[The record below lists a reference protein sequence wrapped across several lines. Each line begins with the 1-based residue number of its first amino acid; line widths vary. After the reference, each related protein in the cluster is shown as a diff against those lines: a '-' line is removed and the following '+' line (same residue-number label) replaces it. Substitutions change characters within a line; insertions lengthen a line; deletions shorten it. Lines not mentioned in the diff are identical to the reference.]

1 MRNFK
6 RAIAVT
12 LACILCTGIVFTL
25 IAEVYFSN
33 SYYYYQDSETRKN
46 YGGEID
52 FLICGSSHGLR
63 AFSPEILDKELDC
76 FSYNISG
83 ALMTMQG
90 RYTLL
95 KKEIERNP
103 VKTVVVEVSYN
114 ALSRNRVKEGAEGDL
129 YILARLDNMAERL
142 GFFFSAMKLSEY
154 DRVIYDTVN
163 RGVQCIEWM
172 TDGRKQVDTTVTK
185 GYNKP
190 QGIYDCTV
198 SAETYEQKFH
208 YTKFSET
215 ADEYNIS
222 YLNKIINIC
231 KEKNVRLI
239 FVVTPISSS
248 YEAEHS
254 NTDIVMA
261 TVREIAKNADAE
273 FYDFNLIKGKD
284 QMFPADTA
292 YFDISHLSASG
303 AETFN
308 REFARVI
315 TAAENGE
322 NTDDLFYSS
331 YVEAQQ
337 YYNCIK

>member
-1 MRNFK
+1 MHNFK

-46 YGGEID
+46 YAGEID

-103 VKTVVVEVSYN
+103 VKTVVIEVSYN

-129 YILARLDNMAERL
+129 YVLARLDNMTERL

-154 DRVIYDTVN
+154 DRVLYDTMD
-163 RGVQCIEWM
+163 RGIQSIDWKF
-172 TDGRKQVDTTVTK
+172 DGRSQVDTAVTK
-185 GYNKP
+185 GYRP
-190 QGIYDCTV
+190 QGTVDCTT
-198 SAETYEQKFH
+198 SADSYEKNFH
-208 YTKFSET
+208 RTKFSET
-215 ADEYNIS
+215 VENYNTG
-222 YLNKIINIC
+222 YLNKIVDIC

-239 FVVTPISSS
+239 FVVTPIASS

-254 NTDIVMA
+254 NTDVVMA
-261 TVREIAKNADAE
+261 TVREIASNADAE

-284 QMFPADTA
+284 ELFPADTA

-308 REFARVI
+308 KEFARVI
-315 TAAENGE
+315 SATANGE

-331 YVEAQQ
+331 YIEAQQ